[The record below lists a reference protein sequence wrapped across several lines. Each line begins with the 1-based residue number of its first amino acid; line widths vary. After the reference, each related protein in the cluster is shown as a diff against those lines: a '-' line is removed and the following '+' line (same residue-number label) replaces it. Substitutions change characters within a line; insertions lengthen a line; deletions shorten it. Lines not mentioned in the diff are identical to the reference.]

1 MVETDRQTTEHLR
14 RRYWI
19 WVATMIVLAIAFAV
33 VIGPRGKHSR
43 SGLSYLCPKRATK
56 NLTRLSWS
64 NVETFENSG
73 SATLSRSTRPDQGSV
88 VPIVLAPH
96 KLLERFGER
105 GWNRTFNLLIPYQ
118 QPTSQW
124 FQQFPMSFGSTN
136 RQI

>member
-1 MVETDRQTTEHLR
+1 MRAGSRADLTASFYLPGVPETR
-14 RRYWI
+14 RRPKGSLRNH
-19 WVATMIVLAIAFAV
+19 AACS
-33 VIGPRGKHSR
+33 GPRLIKSLQ
-43 SGLSYLCPKRATK
+43 SELTYLCPKRATK

-64 NVETFENSG
+64 NVEAFENSG

-124 FQQFPMSFGSTN
+124 FQRFPMSF
-136 RQI
+136 R